1 MTQDLF
7 DDLRVF
13 DEADDSQTAAAF
25 GAGER
30 IRSPNF
36 ADQPSPGAFAV
47 AAQVVRFYL
56 RRRERNRSDAGGALL
71 SEAALSPGLVA
82 VVATIPLTLQIT

>member
-7 DDLRVF
+7 DDLRAF
-13 DEADDSQTAAAF
+13 DEADDSQPAAAF

-30 IRSPNF
+30 IGSPDF

-47 AAQVVRFYL
+47 AAEIVGFGL
-56 RRRERNRSDAGGALL
+56 GRRERDRSDAGGALWL
-71 SEAALSPGLVA
+71 QAALSAGLVA
-82 VVATIPLTLQIT
+82 VVAAIT

>member
-1 MTQDLF
+1 VTQDLF

-30 IRSPNF
+30 IGSPNF
-36 ADQPSPGAFAV
+36 ADQPSPGAFRV
-47 AAQVVRFYL
+47 AAEVVRFCL
-56 RRRERNRSDAGGALL
+56 RCGERNWSDAGGALL

-82 VVATIPLTLQIT
+82 VVATIPLTLSVT